1 MHFSGLE
8 VSTLIYLPQEIEIG
22 APNIYGTVLTVEII
36 SKYDLDYMK
45 Y

>member
-8 VSTLIYLPQEIEIG
+8 VSTLIYLPQEIG